1 MNAAD
6 ENVIVTGGAVVIAVT
21 TLRDMLP
28 PERGGTGA
36 GFQPR
41 HLLGGM
47 AATTLLL
54 LVGEAAPETAKGF
67 AVVMATV
74 AFLYS
79 GANIMES
86 FFTGADVSKRPNRP
100 EGGKPIG

>member
-6 ENVIVTGGAVVIAVT
+6 ENIIVTSGAVVIGVT

-28 PERGGTGA
+28 PERGGLGI

-41 HLLGGM
+41 HLIGGM
-47 AATTLLL
+47 AATTFLLL
-54 LVGEAAPETAKGF
+54 AGEAAPELAKAFAIMTA
-67 AVVMATV
+67 TI
-74 AFLYS
+74 AFLYG

-86 FFTGADVSKRPNRP
+86 FFLGTDETKK
-100 EGGKPIG
+100 GKKK

>member
-1 MNAAD
+1 MTEQD
-6 ENVIVTGGAVVIAVT
+6 ENVIVTCGAVVIGVT

-28 PERGGTGA
+28 PERGGLGD

-54 LVGEAAPETAKGF
+54 LAGEGAPELAKAFAIMTA
-67 AVVMATV
+67 TI
-74 AFLYS
+74 AFLYG
-79 GANIMES
+79 GANILEK
-86 FFTGADVSKRPNRP
+86 FFIDGEQKRSR
-100 EGGKPIG
+100 KK

>member
-1 MNAAD
+1 MNAHD
-6 ENVIVTGGAVVIAVT
+6 ESVIVTCGAVVITVT

-28 PERGGTGA
+28 PERGGLGD

-47 AATTLLL
+47 AATTILLL
-54 LVGEAAPETAKGF
+54 LGEPAPELAKAF
-67 AVVMATV
+67 AIMTATV
-74 AFLYS
+74 AFLYG

-86 FFTGADVSKRPNRP
+86 FFLGQES
-100 EGGKPIG
+100 GKGRRRK

>member
-1 MNAAD
+1 MTGHD
-6 ENVIVTGGAVVIAVT
+6 ESVIVTCGAVVVTTT

-28 PERGGTGA
+28 PERGGIGI

-54 LVGEAAPETAKGF
+54 LLGEPAPELAKAF
-67 AVVMATV
+67 AIMTATV
-74 AFLYS
+74 AFLYG

-86 FFTGADVSKRPNRP
+86 FFLGTDETRK
-100 EGGKPIG
+100 GKDKK